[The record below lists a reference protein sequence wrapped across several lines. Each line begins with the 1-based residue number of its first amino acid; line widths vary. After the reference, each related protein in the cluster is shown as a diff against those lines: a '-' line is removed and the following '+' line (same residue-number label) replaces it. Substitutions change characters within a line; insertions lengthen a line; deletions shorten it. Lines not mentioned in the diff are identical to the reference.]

1 MGERPQEQQRQSD
14 HATNEK
20 CRTPVEI
27 FTHQRCY
34 DCACYAKP
42 GDKCSADS
50 PLMFGKDLT
59 DKSNSRT
66 YFPRETDT
74 GNKTERSVLWNG
86 FYKSIQDVSDRVEQ
100 DKLASE
106 SLIVRNG
113 QDRIVEVFLTME
125 GTRKAAEATSAW
137 EKLRIAYSLLLGEGE
152 ARSLAEQAA
161 LADGILRT
169 K

>member
-1 MGERPQEQQRQSD
+1 MAEAHFRHIEITPTMGFVLMSAKTAPGINITD
-14 HATNEK
+14 LAY
-20 CRTPVEI
+20 V
-27 FTHQRCY
+27 HQL
-34 DCACYAKP
+34 DA
-42 GDKCSADS
+42 S
-50 PLMFGKDLT
+50 T
-59 DKSNSRT
+59 ISRT
-66 YFPRETDT
+66 
-74 GNKTERSVLWNG
+74 L
-86 FYKSIQDVSDRVEQ
+86 

-152 ARSLAEQAA
+152 ARSLAEHAA